1 MVPKEVSKPED
12 ELIILFFLGEGDGME
27 KYSNLQVRHY
37 SQPNCQTYKN
47 QVNFC
52 LVTKFGVLIYHDSVV
67 ELLRLGIIQKSLQ

>member
-1 MVPKEVSKPED
+1 
-12 ELIILFFLGEGDGME
+12 ME

-37 SQPNCQTYKN
+37 SQLNCQTYKN